1 MPLHDWS
8 ELSGWEGVHDIWIV
22 ELLRWIKPRLPP
34 DHRAYVG
41 SSPALAIGAGV
52 ERPDVAVREWR
63 PEPAPERLSPAS
75 AQAIEE
81 PAPDEE
87 VATITLDPQ
96 TAVYVSAH
104 GRLIAAVELIS
115 PRNKDR
121 ASARGTYLTR
131 YLSYLQEGA
140 HLLLVDVHPRPY
152 GFSFA
157 DALAEELGIRQPPC
171 AAPLANSYRVGE
183 PAPEG
188 GRFVAIWRRSLAVG
202 EPLPTVPLPLAVGLS
217 IPVNLDE
224 TYRRAAADAYLA

>member
-8 ELSGWEGVHDIWIV
+8 DLPGWEGVHDIWIV

-121 ASARGTYLTR
+121 TSARGTYLTR

-217 IPVNLDE
+217 IPVNLE
-224 TYRRAAADAYLA
+224 FLTCRRRPPH

>member
-1 MPLHDWS
+1 
-8 ELSGWEGVHDIWIV
+8 
-22 ELLRWIKPRLPP
+22 
-34 DHRAYVG
+34 
-41 SSPALAIGAGV
+41 
-52 ERPDVAVREWR
+52 
-63 PEPAPERLSPAS
+63 
-75 AQAIEE
+75 
-81 PAPDEE
+81 
-87 VATITLDPQ
+87 
-96 TAVYVSAH
+96 
-104 GRLIAAVELIS
+104 
-115 PRNKDR
+115 
-121 ASARGTYLTR
+121 LTR